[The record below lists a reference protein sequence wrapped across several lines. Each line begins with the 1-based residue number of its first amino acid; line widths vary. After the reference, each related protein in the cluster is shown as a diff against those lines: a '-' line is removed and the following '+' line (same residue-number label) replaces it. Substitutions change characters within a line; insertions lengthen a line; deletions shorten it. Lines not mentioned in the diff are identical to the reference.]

1 MAKNAPFQVDSNG
14 NIINNSGN
22 TITSILN
29 VTINTSTYAAVTMPT
44 GVFCKALIMQ
54 TRDGSPYLI
63 ATSSSPTTYM
73 TISSP
78 LAISIVGIPSQ
89 VLCYVKAT
97 VEGVLEVILL
107 D

>member
-1 MAKNAPFQVDSNG
+1 MAKNAAFKVDSNG
-14 NIINNSGN
+14 NIITNAGSS
-22 TITSILN
+22 ITSILN
-29 VTINTSTYAAVTMPT
+29 IDINTSTYVAVTVPT
-44 GVFCKALIMQ
+44 GKYCKSLVMQ

-73 TISSP
+73 TMSSP
-78 LAISIVGIPSQ
+78 LSISIVGIPSQ